1 MAQKY
6 VDDLS
11 KNVKRGLKTKIENG
25 WYPGIAPLGYL
36 NDTNKQTGQN
46 TLVKDPERFP
56 LIRRIWDLMLTGLYT
71 PPKIL
76 EIASTDWRLRT
87 RPMRKLGGKPLCRS
101 AIYKIFTKPFY
112 YGSFE

>member
-1 MAQKY
+1 
-6 VDDLS
+6 
-11 KNVKRGLKTKIENG
+11 
-25 WYPGIAPLGYL
+25 
-36 NDTNKQTGQN
+36 
-46 TLVKDPERFP
+46 
-56 LIRRIWDLMLTGLYT
+56 MLTGLYT